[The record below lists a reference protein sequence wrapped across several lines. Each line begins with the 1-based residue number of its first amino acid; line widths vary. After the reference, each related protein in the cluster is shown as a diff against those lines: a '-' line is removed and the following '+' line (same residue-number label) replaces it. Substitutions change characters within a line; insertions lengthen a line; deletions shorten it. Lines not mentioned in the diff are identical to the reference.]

1 MRNNKCWFF
10 LRKIEICKNRLI
22 NIACQ
27 KKQGLCI
34 IFPKMSLAS
43 GAQSTKGWETESFQK
58 QMTIIKPSVM
68 EEYGKEIVV
77 SVKTGGKVDR
87 Q

>member
-1 MRNNKCWFF
+1 
-10 LRKIEICKNRLI
+10 
-22 NIACQ
+22 
-27 KKQGLCI
+27 
-34 IFPKMSLAS
+34 MSLAS
-43 GAQSTKGWETESFQK
+43 GTQSTKGWETESFQK